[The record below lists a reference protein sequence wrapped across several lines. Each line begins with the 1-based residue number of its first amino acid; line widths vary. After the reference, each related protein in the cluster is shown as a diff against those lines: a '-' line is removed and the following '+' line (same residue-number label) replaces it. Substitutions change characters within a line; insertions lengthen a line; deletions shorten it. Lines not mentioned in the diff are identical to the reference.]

1 MAAVDN
7 PATEVAMPSQNK
19 GLTIGLVLISVVATF
34 AAVTFYMGRAAE
46 QSKRVWAE
54 SQLEEVLKVKATLE
68 QEKEALTKA
77 KTDLEAKVQGLN
89 GQVTSLMDKAKELAD
104 QIATEKQAADDAKAE
119 LTSTKA
125 DLDDASTRLEAERRE
140 KLGLADELAKAK
152 QDVKQVQ
159 NDLTQLRQAKEAL
172 ERRVKEMMTG
182 GTAPETIVVTPQGG
196 AMAAAGAPVA
206 TMAKP
211 VPPVQQVPPLKG
223 AGTGTPASSG
233 SVLVVNK
240 EFNFIVVSLGEKDG
254 VKPGQF
260 LEVLRAGKVIGKV
273 QIERVYENMS
283 AANLLPEQTK
293 TEIKEGDTV
302 RRG

>member
-7 PATEVAMPSQNK
+7 PAPEVAMPSQNK
-19 GLTIGLVLISVVATF
+19 GLTIGLILISVVATF

-77 KTDLEAKVQGLN
+77 KTELETKVQGLN

-104 QIATEKQAADDAKAE
+104 QIAAEKQAADDAKAE
-119 LTSTKA
+119 LASTKA
-125 DLDDASTRLEAERRE
+125 ELDDATNRVETERRE

-172 ERRVKEMMTG
+172 ERRVKEMMTA
-182 GTAPETIVVTPQGG
+182 GTAPETIVVTP
-196 AMAAAGAPVA
+196 AAAAAPMAGAPG
-206 TMAKP
+206 MAPGKP
-211 VPPVQQVPPLKG
+211 APVQQVPPLKG

-293 TEIKEGDTV
+293 TEIKEGDAV
-302 RRG
+302 RR